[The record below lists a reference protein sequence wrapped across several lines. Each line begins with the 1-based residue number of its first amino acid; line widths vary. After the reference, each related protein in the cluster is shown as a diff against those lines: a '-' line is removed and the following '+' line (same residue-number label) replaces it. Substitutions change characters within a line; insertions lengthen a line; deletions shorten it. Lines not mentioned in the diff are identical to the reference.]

1 MQHSYVLRA
10 VCVAAILL
18 IASSLQTLSAQ
29 SRRALIIGVGEYQ
42 HLTSLEGVPQRDAA
56 GFAGV
61 FRDKLMFDDVEVL
74 PDITKTEFES
84 EFADFIDR
92 IEEGD
97 TVVFFFSGHGW
108 SDGAEDYLA
117 FKDTPGT
124 GTETSRKLR
133 TVPLGSTVVELLKS
147 RKPGAVV
154 AFIDAC
160 RNNPFVDHT
169 KSLTKGLGLV
179 KGGKGVMI
187 AYAAGRGQTALAKL
201 PEEAEGGYSLFTRHL
216 LPRLANPRRQMV
228 FLLDEVKQQVSSDVE
243 TVPHLQDPAI
253 YNELPV
259 KWCFS
264 GDCQPELNDELKLW
278 LSANEKAGTP
288 EACTLYKDYMRGF
301 PTGAYANA
309 ARLYSALPPCAEV
322 PSNRYFASSFQPEP
336 KPGDTATSVKVK
348 KICESITATI
358 YFDYD
363 SANLNN
369 ESVATLEKL
378 TRSSKQWDDQSECRI
393 ANLIVEGH
401 DDGTFVND
409 DGNLIAP
416 AMSISVSERRAQ
428 SVADFLTA
436 GGVRADNVLIN
447 AFGSTRPATENGNAA
462 FNRRVEI
469 TAIY

>member
-18 IASSLQTLSAQ
+18 IATSLQTMSAQ
-29 SRRALIIGVGEYQ
+29 SRRALIIGIGDYQ

-74 PDITKTEFES
+74 PDITQTEFVS
-84 EFADFIDR
+84 EFAEFIDR

-117 FKDTPGT
+117 FKDTPDT

-288 EACTLYKDYMRGF
+288 EACTLYKDYIRDF
-301 PTGAYANA
+301 STGAYANA
-309 ARLYSALPPCAEV
+309 ARLYSALPPCVEK
-322 PSNRYFASSFQPEP
+322 PTNRSFASSVQPEAE
-336 KPGDTATSVKVK
+336 PGTSGKVK
-348 KICESITATI
+348 KLCESITATV
-358 YFDYD
+358 YFNYD
-363 SANLNN
+363 SANLNIESGNTLYTLSETVRRWETEN
-369 ESVATLEKL
+369 ECKV
-378 TRSSKQWDDQSECRI
+378 

-401 DDGTFVND
+401 DDGTFIND
-409 DGNLIAP
+409 EGTLISP
-416 AMSISVSERRAQ
+416 ESSLRVSERRAQ
-428 SVADFLTA
+428 SVADFLAA
-436 GGVRADNVLIN
+436 GGVNADSIVIN
-447 AFGSTRPATENGNAA
+447 AFGATRPAVETGNAA
-462 FNRRVEI
+462 FNRRVEV

>member
-1 MQHSYVLRA
+1 MQHSSVLRA

-18 IASSLQTLSAQ
+18 VATSLQTMSAQ
-29 SRRALIIGVGEYQ
+29 ARRALIIGIGEYQ

-56 GFAGV
+56 GFAGL
-61 FRDKLMFDDVEVL
+61 FQDQLMFDDVEVL

-117 FKDTPGT
+117 FKDTPDT

-133 TVPLGSTVVELLKS
+133 TVPLGGTVVELLKS

-309 ARLYSALPPCAEV
+309 ARLYSALPPCAEK
-322 PSNRYFASSFQPEP
+322 PSNRTFASSFQPEP
-336 KPGDTATSVKVK
+336 KPGTSGKVK
-348 KICESITATI
+348 KLCESITATI
-358 YFDYD
+358 YFNHD
-363 SANLNN
+363 STNLNM
-369 ESVATLEKL
+369 ESADTLNTL
-378 TRSSKQWDDQSECRI
+378 TNTVQQWQTQHECKI

-401 DDGTFVND
+401 DDGTFITEE
-409 DGNLIAP
+409 GSLISP
-416 AMSISVSERRAQ
+416 EMSLRVSERRAQ
-428 SVADFLTA
+428 SVADFLSA
-436 GGVRADNVLIN
+436 GGVNADSIVIN
-447 AFGSTRPATENGNAA
+447 AFGSTRPAVENGNAA
-462 FNRRVEI
+462 FNRRVEV